1 MFASLLRIVDS
12 SRDALSKATVAIL
25 TESEC
30 TTQQII
36 EVKILNDSDAESKP
50 EDYLAD
56 VPLIRHLLAIRLRLR
71 QQSIASLVES
81 MIIELNLYDVAKKVE
96 NDPAF
101 GISCLQTIIN
111 TARVYEDHCV
121 QMNLPAT
128 IDGFL
133 AYLE

>member
-1 MFASLLRIVDS
+1 M
-12 SRDALSKATVAIL
+12 SKATVAIL

-81 MIIELNLYDVAKKVE
+81 MIIELNYH
-96 NDPAF
+96 
-101 GISCLQTIIN
+101 S
-111 TARVYEDHCV
+111 
-121 QMNLPAT
+121 
-128 IDGFL
+128 
-133 AYLE
+133 